1 MSQFKAGYTV
11 FKIGSYPANLAS
23 NVGHEVLYVLD
34 TAVKLKGFE
43 ATVSEHLLE
52 SIADR
57 AKRRVPAEVAALYK
71 TVDEIKVTKPIKEKT
86 MTKEKNTL
94 EHTGGS
100 SSYYDTVIE
109 AQLVD
114 GKKRKKTV
122 NVLVSCNSIIE
133 ALNMNYAQ
141 ATIFKAVWRIC
152 ASLMGKKKRG
162 NNTVYDAEKIVFFAD
177 RNLIQEKKR

>member
-1 MSQFKAGYTV
+1 MSKFKAGHTA
-11 FKIGSYPANLAS
+11 FKLGTHPINLAS
-23 NVGHEVLYVLD
+23 NVGHEVLYVIGNE
-34 TAVKLKGFE
+34 VKLKGFE
-43 ATVSEHLLE
+43 VIIHEILLE

-57 AKRRVPAEVAALYK
+57 AKRRVPAPKPAVKEV
-71 TVDEIKVTKPIKEKT
+71 
-86 MTKEKNTL
+86 MSKEKNTV

>member
-1 MSQFKAGYTV
+1 MSKF
-11 FKIGSYPANLAS
+11 
-23 NVGHEVLYVLD
+23 
-34 TAVKLKGFE
+34 
-43 ATVSEHLLE
+43 
-52 SIADR
+52 
-57 AKRRVPAEVAALYK
+57 
-71 TVDEIKVTKPIKEKT
+71 
-86 MTKEKNTL
+86 KEKNTL

-162 NNTVYDAEKIVFFAD
+162 NNTVYDAEKIVFFAE